1 MWRNLPVNRIEVVI
15 MRISRVAQ
23 FAPSSPF
30 ISAKTAV
37 VIQAPHPLVRDAL
50 VQATLDP
57 QVRSIGVAAQPQVD
71 DAQAGLNAIVVVR
84 DDGSFVLDVA
94 PARPV
99 RDARHEELLLN
110 EYSQLGLNVITLTA
124 ADIRREPRFAN
135 SRLVWSYRL
144 APVGIGLRMAVMQV
158 LADDG
163 PMSLSRLLSA
173 VRSDRDPSPPIMA
186 LTCSDLIELD
196 LVSRPLGPA
205 TIVRLRV

>member
-1 MWRNLPVNRIEVVI
+1 

-57 QVRSIGVAAQPQVD
+57 QVRSIGAAAQPQVD
-71 DAQAGLNAIVVVR
+71 DAQASVDAIVVSR

-99 RDARHEELLLN
+99 RDARHGELLLN
-110 EYSQLGLNVITLTA
+110 GYLQLGLNVITLTA
-124 ADIRREPRFAN
+124 ADIHREPRFAN

-173 VRSDRDPSPPIMA
+173 VRSDRDPSPAIMA
-186 LTCSDLIELD
+186 LACSDLIELD

-205 TIVRLRV
+205 TTARLRV